1 MKAYDQDLRDKVI
14 YLFDS
19 GMKRKQI
26 AKLLSIHYETIK
38 SWIRRYLATGDY
50 SSRQHLNKGV
60 PRKFDDK
67 KAVLS
72 YLQSNP
78 NALAAEM
85 RDALAPGLALNTFRD
100 ALSRMKIT
108 YKKRDHLY
116 SER

>member
-1 MKAYDQDLRDKVI
+1 MEAYDQDLRDRVI
-14 YLFDS
+14 NLLKS

-26 AKLLSIHYETIK
+26 AELLLIHYETIK
-38 SWIRRYLATGDY
+38 SWIRRCLQTGDY

-67 KAVLS
+67 KSVLS
-72 YLQSNP
+72 YLKNNP

-85 RDALAPGLALNTFRD
+85 RDALAPDLALNTFRD

-108 YKKRDHLY
+108 YKKRDCLY